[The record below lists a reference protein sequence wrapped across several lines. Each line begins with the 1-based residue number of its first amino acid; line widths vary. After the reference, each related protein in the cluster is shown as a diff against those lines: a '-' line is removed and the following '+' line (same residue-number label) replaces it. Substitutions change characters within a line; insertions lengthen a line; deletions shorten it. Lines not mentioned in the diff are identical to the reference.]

1 MAKQDL
7 DQEVRGSVADRADYE
22 QLVQRLSKA
31 SVDKHYEPYVDVAW
45 DDPEM
50 RIDPEDTRWT
60 LSPSVDPLGAHP
72 WYQALPPGT
81 QARIGLW
88 RVATAMKTGVE
99 FENLLKR
106 GLLAYAFWLPNGSA
120 EFRYAYH
127 EVVEEGHH
135 GMMFQE
141 FVNRTDLP
149 IRGVPNGIRQTAQA
163 IPALGIAFPEL
174 FFFFVLGGEDPI
186 DYVQRRTLNAGIDVH
201 PLLER
206 IMRIHVAE
214 EARHLSFA
222 RHYLRRRIPELGP
235 IRRSIIGFAIPLIL
249 YRMSK
254 VMLGASGPMVRE
266 FGIPEQVIREAYRS
280 PQARAERRN
289 SLAKVRELA
298 VELGLASGAS
308 LRLWKSLGLW
318 PHRNDA
324 VLAPRS
330 VP

>member
-1 MAKQDL
+1 MAAQDL
-7 DQEVRGSVADRADYE
+7 DLEVRGSVADRAEYDE
-22 QLVQRLSKA
+22 LVQRLSKA
-31 SVDKHYEPYVDVAW
+31 SVDKHYEPYVDIAW

-50 RIDPEDTRWT
+50 RIDPADPRWA
-60 LSPSVDPLGAHP
+60 LSATVDPLGAQP
-72 WYQALPPGT
+72 WYQALPPET

-106 GLLAYAFWLPNGSA
+106 GLLAYAFWLPNGSS

-141 FVNRTDLP
+141 FVNRTGLP
-149 IRGVPNGIRQTAQA
+149 IRGVPNGLRQTAQA

-186 DYVQRRTLNAGIDVH
+186 DYVQRRTLNAGDDVH

-222 RHYLRRRIPELGP
+222 RHYLRRRVPELGP
-235 IRRSIIGFAIPLIL
+235 IRRRIIGVAIPLIL

-254 VMLGASGPMVRE
+254 VMLGASRPMVRE
-266 FGIPEQVIREAYRS
+266 FEIPEQVLRDAYRS

-298 VELGLASGAS
+298 VELGLVDHFGR
-308 LRLWKSLGLW
+308 RLWKALGLW
-318 PHRNDA
+318 PRRSDA
-324 VLAPRS
+324 ALAPRS
-330 VP
+330 AA

>member
-1 MAKQDL
+1 MTTSDL
-7 DQEVRGSVADRADYE
+7 DQEVRESVADRADYDR
-22 QLVQRLSKA
+22 LVHRLSVA
-31 SVDKHYEPYVDVAW
+31 SVDKHYEPYIDIAW
-45 DDPEM
+45 EDPAM
-50 RIDPEDTRWT
+50 RIDPADPRWI
-60 LSPSVDPLGAHP
+60 LSSRLDPLGAHP
-72 WYQALPPGT
+72 WYQALPPET

-127 EVVEEGHH
+127 EVIEEGHH

-141 FVNRTDLP
+141 FVNRTGMP
-149 IRGVPNGIRQTAQA
+149 IHGVPNGIRQTAQA

-186 DYVQRRTLNAGIDVH
+186 DYVQRNTLGAGVEVH

-222 RHYLRRRIPELGP
+222 RHYLRRRIPKLGP
-235 IRRSIIGFAIPLIL
+235 ARRSIISVAIPMIL

-254 VMLGASGPMVRE
+254 VMLGASRDM
-266 FGIPEQVIREAYRS
+266 
-280 PQARAERRN
+280 
-289 SLAKVRELA
+289 VRELA
-298 VELGLASGAS
+298 VELGLVGPAAR
-308 LRLWKSLGLW
+308 RLWKTLGLW
-318 PHRNDA
+318 PQRGDA
-324 VLAPRS
+324 ARATRS
-330 VP
+330 AA

>member
-1 MAKQDL
+1 MASQEL
-7 DQEVRGSVADRADYE
+7 DQEVRGSVADRAEYDT
-22 QLVQRLSKA
+22 LVHRLSVA
-31 SVDKHYEPYVDVAW
+31 SVDKHYEPYIDIAW
-45 DDPEM
+45 DDPAM
-50 RIDPEDTRWT
+50 RIDPADPRWI
-60 LSPSVDPLGAHP
+60 LSSKLDPLGAHP
-72 WYQALPPGT
+72 WYQALPSET

-106 GLLAYAFWLPNGSA
+106 GLLAYAFWLPNGST

-127 EVVEEGHH
+127 EVIEEGHH

-141 FVNRTDLP
+141 FVNRTGMP
-149 IRGVPNGIRQTAQA
+149 IHGVPNGIRQTAQA

-186 DYVQRRTLNAGIDVH
+186 DYVQRSTLGAGVEVH

-222 RHYLRRRIPELGP
+222 RHYLRRRVPKLGP
-235 IRRSIIGFAIPLIL
+235 VRRSIISVAIPMIL
-249 YRMSK
+249 YRMSR
-254 VMLGASGPMVRE
+254 VMLGASRDMVRE
-266 FGIPEQVIREAYRS
+266 FQIPKSVLEDVYRS

-298 VELGLASGAS
+298 VELGLAGPGPR
-308 LRLWKSLGLW
+308 RLWKALGLW
-318 PHRNDA
+318 PHRGDA
-324 VLAPRS
+324 ALTRRS
-330 VP
+330 AA

>member
-1 MAKQDL
+1 MAPQDL
-7 DQEVRGSVADRADYE
+7 DQEVRGSGTDKAEYE
-22 QLVQRLSKA
+22 HLVRRLSKA
-31 SVDKHYEPYVDVAW
+31 SVDKHYEPYVDVPW
-45 DDPEM
+45 DEPGM
-50 RIDPEDTRWT
+50 RIDAEDPRWA
-60 LSPSVDPLGAHP
+60 LSPNVDPLGGHP
-72 WYQALPPGT
+72 WYQALPAET

-106 GLLAYAFWLPNGSA
+106 GLLAYAFWLPNGSP

-141 FVNRTDLP
+141 FVNRTGLP
-149 IRGVPNGIRQTAQA
+149 IRGVPNGLRQTAQA

-186 DYVQRRTLNAGIDVH
+186 DYVQRRTLNAGVEVH

-222 RHYLRRRIPELGP
+222 RHYLRRRIPRLGP
-235 IRRSIIGFAIPLIL
+235 IRRSIIGIAIPMIL

-266 FGIPEQVIREAYRS
+266 LGIPEHVIREAYRS

-298 VELGLASGAS
+298 VELGLVGPANR
-308 LRLWKSLGLW
+308 RLWKALGLW
-318 PHRNDA
+318 PQRGDEA
-324 VLAPRS
+324 RAPGS
-330 VP
+330 AA

>member
-1 MAKQDL
+1 VATQDL
-7 DQEVRGSVADRADYE
+7 DQEVRGSVADRAEYE
-22 QLVQRLSKA
+22 RLVGRLSKA
-31 SVDKHYEPYVDVAW
+31 SVDKHYEPYVDIAW
-45 DDPEM
+45 DDPGM
-50 RIDPEDTRWT
+50 QIDPHDPRWI
-60 LSPSVDPLGAHP
+60 LSPDLDPLGAHP
-72 WYQALPPGT
+72 WYQALPPET
-81 QARIGLW
+81 QARLGLW

-141 FVNRTDLP
+141 FVNRTGLP
-149 IRGVPNGIRQTAQA
+149 IRGVPNGLRQTAQL

-186 DYVQRRTLNAGIDVH
+186 DYVQRRTLGAGVEVH

-214 EARHLSFA
+214 ESRHLSFA
-222 RHYLRRRIPELGP
+222 RHYLRRRIPKLGP
-235 IRRSIIGFAIPLIL
+235 VRRSIISVAIPMIL
-249 YRMSK
+249 FRMSR
-254 VMLGASGPMVRE
+254 VMLGAAGPMVRE
-266 FGIPEQVIREAYRS
+266 FGIPEDVVREAYRS
-280 PQARAERRN
+280 PAARAERRA

-298 VELGLASGAS
+298 VELGLARPA
-308 LRLWKSLGLW
+308 LWKALGLW
-318 PHRNDA
+318 PQRGDA
-324 VLAPRS
+324 RAS
-330 VP
+330 AGSAA